1 MIPFW
6 GFPGSTSG
14 KESACNVGEARDL
27 GSILG
32 GEDPLEK
39 EMITHFSVFA
49 WKIPWTEEPDRLLSM
64 GSQRIWRDWETAS
77 TCMILF
83 GQVPGS
89 DHWVTENEPG
99 RDLEYVAKVAVRVI
113 LTSSLQCTLPWLLS
127 APLAVPLCRWMGLV
141 WLHKGYWWEGSGS
154 SQEKTQSHAPSMD
167 FQNIST
173 HILTPQA
180 HPSECL
186 LDTFLSLTLS

>member
-99 RDLEYVAKVAVRVI
+99 RDLAQSFSRI
-113 LTSSLQCTLPWLLS
+113 SLWLLS
-127 APLAVPLCRWMGLV
+127 KRVVYICQQLLV
-141 WLHKGYWWEGSGS
+141 YSFG
-154 SQEKTQSHAPSMD
+154 EKNVEWKFDVQIMHRKW
-167 FQNIST
+167 
-173 HILTPQA
+173 
-180 HPSECL
+180 
-186 LDTFLSLTLS
+186 